1 MYKDYAKIRN
11 QQGLSDYL
19 VSKET
24 GVATATLTAWKNGSY
39 TPKIEKLIK
48 IAKFLDT
55 NVEDL
60 IPEKF

>member
-1 MYKDYAKIRN
+1 MYKDYEKIRN
-11 QQGLSDYL
+11 QYGLSDYL

-24 GVATATLTAWKNGSY
+24 GVATATFTAWKNGSY
-39 TPKIEKLIK
+39 TPKIDKLIK

-55 NVEDL
+55 NVEEL